1 MMNAKKRR
9 VKTTFT
15 LALQLDCLNSKRLFV
30 FILQINV
37 FQNWTGCFNWSK
49 LFTPNCFDSCSSVV
63 TRDAQVS
70 SERQLFDWFDNFG
83 IIIIKAL
90 SYPIYL
96 GCLISGYT
104 SCTVKGGFIYARIWS
119 CTVLLNL
126 LTNSVTDKEVLLFLM
141 QVSRSIGDV
150 YMKHA
155 KYNREPINAKFRISE
170 PMNKPILTATP
181 SIVTHPLHPNDS
193 FLIFAS
199 DGLWEHLSN
208 EKAVEI
214 VQSHPHAVRFCLR

>member
-1 MMNAKKRR
+1 M
-9 VKTTFT
+9 
-15 LALQLDCLNSKRLFV
+15 
-30 FILQINV
+30 
-37 FQNWTGCFNWSK
+37 
-49 LFTPNCFDSCSSVV
+49 

-70 SERQLFDWFDNFG
+70 SEWQLFNWFDNFG

-96 GCLISGYT
+96 GCSISGYT
-104 SCTVKGGFIYARIWS
+104 SYTVKGGFIYARIWS
-119 CTVLLNL
+119 CTVLLNF
-126 LTNSVTDKEVLLFLM
+126 LTNSVTNKEVLLFLM
-141 QVSRSIGDV
+141 QVSRSIGDL

-214 VQSHPHAVRFCLR
+214 VQSHPHAVRFCLL